1 MTLAHFIYI
10 PGVFAFGVLVGY
22 LLRVK
27 LADIAAQDGE
37 VKDRRK
43 AARDARRRA
52 REGERSRDGDGDDT
66 QAPSGPA

>member
-10 PGVFAFGVLVGY
+10 PGIFSFGILVGY

-27 LADIAAQDGE
+27 LADMAGRDAE
-37 VKDRRK
+37 VNDRRK

-52 REGERSRDGDGDDT
+52 RDATRDGE
-66 QAPSGPA
+66 